1 MLEHSPDGAPPLV
14 AAPRHL
20 RRRRMHTE
28 IPDTLLVPGVEPIP
42 VTDPPPAAA
51 PADDDTSQ
59 SASQD
64 KESQQLARDRLNQ
77 RKRRVAL
84 LAVLF
89 VTIAV
94 PVIVLALLLA

>member
-28 IPDTLLVPGVEPIP
+28 IPDTLLVPGAEPIP
-42 VTDPPPAAA
+42 VTVPPPAAA
-51 PADDDTSQ
+51 PAGDTASQ
-59 SASQD
+59 SAVQD
-64 KESQQLARDRLNQ
+64 KESQQLARDKLNR

-84 LAVLF
+84 LAVIF
-89 VTIAV
+89 VAIAV
-94 PVIVLALLLA
+94 PVIVLALLLG